1 MLSGLSPQMLI
12 IRGGDRKHR
21 PGGGQEP
28 GGRLLRDPT
37 LRDALEFR
45 NVHTAAPDPP
55 SAASLTP
62 GARLSKA
69 S

>member
-1 MLSGLSPQMLI
+1 MLSGLGPETLI

-37 LRDALEFR
+37 LRDGLEFR
-45 NVHTAAPDPP
+45 TVYTAAPDPP

-62 GARLSKA
+62 GAQLSKA